1 MPTLDLLGQWRSSL
15 LSNTDLEEGEV
26 GVWGGGDKELR
37 PVTVVTYDSAAIH
50 GRSLQG
56 FGLLVF
62 DEVHHLPADTYR
74 TIAEGSIATARLGLS
89 ATPDRSDLRHG
100 DLDSLVGPV
109 VYERL
114 PSHLRAARHI
124 ADYRTERIAVAL
136 TDSGAREL
144 TSVPPLST
152 GLS

>member
-1 MPTLDLLGQWRSSL
+1 MGRRRQ
-15 LSNTDLEEGEV
+15 
-26 GVWGGGDKELR
+26 GVR

-100 DLDSLVGPV
+100 DLDRLVGPV

-124 ADYRTERIAVAL
+124 ADYRTERISVAL
-136 TDSGAREL
+136 TDESARDTSAPPRPTEPSSGSTASACAPAAT
-144 TSVPPLST
+144 TSAT
-152 GLS
+152 